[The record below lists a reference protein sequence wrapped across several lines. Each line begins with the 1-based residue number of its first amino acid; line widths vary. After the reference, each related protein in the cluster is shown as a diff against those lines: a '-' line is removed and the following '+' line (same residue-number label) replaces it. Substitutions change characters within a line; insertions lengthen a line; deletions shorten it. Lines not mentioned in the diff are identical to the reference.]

1 MADISEIKNQLKTI
15 NIIHISLIAGM
26 LLFLVVV
33 IVAIQ
38 NMVRNINEDL
48 DKIFTIVVPVY
59 GLIAMFIARLIFNL
73 IISNYSAGTN
83 LEDKIVKYKSA
94 KIVSWAILESG
105 CILSLVATML
115 TSNYL
120 YVAVFIFLLGYFYML
135 RPSRQSLINDLQ
147 LNPQEKDLI
156 LSK

>member
-15 NIIHISLIAGM
+15 NVIHFSLMAGM
-26 LLFLVVV
+26 LLFFVIVIVV
-33 IVAIQ
+33 IQ
-38 NMVRNINEDL
+38 NTVMNLNEEL
-48 DKIFTIVVPVY
+48 DKIFTIIVPVY
-59 GLIAMFIARLIFNL
+59 GLIAMFIARLLFNF
-73 IISNYSAGTN
+73 IISNYSTGTN
-83 LEDKIVKYKSA
+83 LEDKIVKYRSA
-94 KIVSWAILESG
+94 KMVSWAILESG

-120 YVAVFIFLLGYFYML
+120 YIAVFIFLLGYFYML

-147 LNPQEKDLI
+147 LNSQEKDLI

>member
-15 NIIHISLIAGM
+15 NIIHLSLMAGM
-26 LLFLVVV
+26 LLFFVVV
-33 IVAIQ
+33 MVVIQ
-38 NMVRNINEDL
+38 SNEMNINKDL
-48 DKIFTIVVPVY
+48 DKIFTIIVPVY
-59 GLIAMFIARLIFNL
+59 GLIAMFSARLIFNF
-73 IISNYSAGTN
+73 IISNYSTGTN
-83 LEDKIVKYKSA
+83 LEVKIVKYRST

-120 YVAVFIFLLGYFYML
+120 YIAVFILLLGYFYML

-147 LNPQEKDLI
+147 LDSKEKDLI

>member
-120 YVAVFIFLLGYFYML
+120 YVAVFIFLLGYLYML